1 MIQGVIELMF
11 INVRIVHKKGKPNDF
26 RRMSNKSY
34 TYSTTEKT
42 IKLGDIVMVPDLDT
56 RRNSNDYELGRVTAI
71 DVIPPLKVN
80 IKSILGLNQHGEI
93 HE

>member
-1 MIQGVIELMF
+1 MF